1 LVRGDIFRKGICQLL
16 ATGCLLFWH
25 STGFSDDLPIS
36 ATPSRLSYLYWFL
49 ALLLCLLAGYFMG
62 SRRRVDEENYQEAI
76 ENKLSSSD
84 LRLKRQQAAL
94 AALTTDQLKDWQN
107 PEEIF
112 REITQ
117 ISAETLGVERVSIWL
132 FSDDNQQLECMD
144 LYLKSKNLHTIA
156 QPLLAKNLPEY
167 FKFISQHRVIVANDI
182 MQHPSTSEFAQ
193 GYAQE
198 NNVGALLDGTI
209 WLNNKV
215 IGVICHECVG
225 SAREWTLDE
234 QSFAGSV
241 ADLVR
246 LTIEADRRRKAE
258 ADLHKHQKDLEQI
271 IESRTKAIDNN
282 AKIFQFLV
290 ERAPVAILYANQN
303 NEIIE
308 MNPEAERMSGYSRE
322 YAIGKTYDALFSSA
336 ETKAHNQKFVQKMMQ
351 GGKLQGEELLVKR
364 ADGSTIELSVS
375 RSVELDSDG
384 NTVIISIGQDV
395 SQQKALEANA
405 LKLLETEKRFSYVV
419 EHAPIPIL
427 ILNNAGDIVEANPEA
442 EAAAGYGP
450 NGITGK
456 NFIELIVSKES
467 RRKAILTA
475 AEAMKGKYFRNVE
488 LILQNAEGGKIEY
501 ECSLGSA
508 TQETIKGQR
517 QLVAIA
523 RNVSNQKALEA
534 SLIKAREAAESAD
547 RIKSMFVASM
557 SHELRTPLNSII
569 GFLGVVLQGMS
580 GELNLKQKDQLGRAY
595 HSARHLLVLISDVI
609 DISKIEAG
617 FLNAYPEKFE
627 LKPLLKEVEQA
638 VQHIADEKQ
647 LALSIDCPAKLMLET
662 DRKRLYQV
670 MLNIVSNALKY
681 TEHGFVKIKASIKNE
696 QLIIAVKD
704 TGIGID
710 ETGLTKLFKPFE
722 RIESRLRNKV
732 LGTGLGL
739 YLTRKILSQLLGGTI
754 EAKSKPEQGSIFT
767 IAIPIKMPE
776 LIMQANASILEEPHS
791 AEPDMKV
798 P

>member
-1 LVRGDIFRKGICQLL
+1 LVRGDIFRKGICQLI

-25 STGFSDDLPIS
+25 STGLTEDLLIS
-36 ATPSRLSYLYWFL
+36 TMPSRINYLYWFI
-49 ALLLCLLAGYFMG
+49 ALLVCLLAGYFMG
-62 SRRRVDEENYQEAI
+62 SRRRTDEENYQEAI
-76 ENKLSSSD
+76 EKKLSSSD
-84 LRLKRQQAAL
+84 FRLKRQQAAL
-94 AALTTDQLKDWQN
+94 AVLTTDQLKNWQN
-107 PEEIF
+107 PEEVF

-132 FSDDNQQLECMD
+132 FSDDNQQLECVD

-156 QPLLAKNLPEY
+156 RPLLAKDLPEY
-167 FKFISQHRVIVANDI
+167 FKFISQHRVIAANDI
-182 MQHPSTSEFAQ
+182 MQHPYTVEFTQ

-198 NNVGALLDGTI
+198 NNIGALLDGTI

-215 IGVICHECVG
+215 IGVICHESVG

-258 ADLHKHQKDLEQI
+258 TDLLKHQKDLELI
-271 IESRTKAIDNN
+271 IENRTKAIENN

-308 MNPEAERMSGYSRE
+308 MNPEAERISGYSRE
-322 YAIGKTYDALFSSA
+322 YAIGKAYDALFSSD
-336 ETKAHNQKFVQKMMQ
+336 ETKAHNQKFVQKLIQ
-351 GGKLQGEELLVKR
+351 GGKLQGEELLIKR
-364 ADGSTIELSVS
+364 VDGSTIELSVS
-375 RSVELDSDG
+375 RSVELDSEG
-384 NTVIISIGQDV
+384 NTVIISIGQDI

-405 LKLLETEKRFSYVV
+405 LKLLESEKRFSYVV
-419 EHAPIPIL
+419 NHAPIPIL

-475 AEAMKGKYFRNVE
+475 AEAMKGKDFRNVE
-488 LILQNAEGGKIEY
+488 LILQNAEGRKIEY

-508 TQETIKGQR
+508 TQEMIKGRR

-523 RNVSNQKALEA
+523 RNVSNQKALQA

-580 GELNLKQKDQLGRAY
+580 GELNLKQKDQLSRAY
-595 HSARHLLVLISDVI
+595 HSAKHLLSLISDVI

-617 FLNAYPEKFE
+617 FLQVHVEKFD
-627 LKPLLKEVEQA
+627 LNLLLGEVEHA
-638 VQHIADEKQ
+638 VQYIADEKH
-647 LALSIDCPAKLMLET
+647 LILMIDCPKKLTIET

-670 MLNIVSNALKY
+670 VLNVVSNALKY
-681 TEHGFVKIKASIKNE
+681 TEQGKVKVTASINGKQMVITVE
-696 QLIIAVKD
+696 D

-710 ETGLTKLFKPFE
+710 EAGLANLYKPFE
-722 RIESRLRNKV
+722 RVESRLRVKT

-739 YLTRKILSQLLGGTI
+739 YLTRKILTQLLGGSI
-754 EAKSKPEQGSIFT
+754 DVKSKPEQGSTFT
-767 IAIPIKMPE
+767 IQVPIKMPP
-776 LIMQANASILEEPHS
+776 IVAKVIASILEEHPS
-791 AEPDMKV
+791 
-798 P
+798 

>member
-1 LVRGDIFRKGICQLL
+1 MNKSVCFCIKLVSL
-16 ATGCLLFWH
+16 
-25 STGFSDDLPIS
+25 S
-36 ATPSRLSYLYWFL
+36 ATFTLLLWRGVGFAKESAIPALNTTNPSDPYWFL
-49 ALLLCLLAGYFMG
+49 ALLLCFFAGYLIC
-62 SRRRVDEENYQEAI
+62 SQHLNDEENHQKTTEK
-76 ENKLSSSD
+76 KLNLSD
-84 LRLKRQQAAL
+84 LRLKKQQAAL
-94 AALTTDQLKDWQN
+94 SVLTTDQLRGWQSL
-107 PEEIF
+107 EEIF

-117 ISAETLGVERVSIWL
+117 VSAETLDVERVSIWL

-156 QPLLAKNLPEY
+156 QALQAKELPEY
-167 FKFISQHRVIVANDI
+167 FKFISQHRVIAANDI
-182 MQHPSTSEFAQ
+182 AQHPSTIEFTQ

-198 NNVGALLDGTI
+198 NNICAMLDGTI

-241 ADLVR
+241 ADLVC
-246 LTIEADRRRKAE
+246 LTIEVDRRRKAE
-258 ADLHKHQKDLEQI
+258 TDLLKHQKDLEEI
-271 IESRTKAIDNN
+271 IENRTRAIESN

-336 ETKAHNQKFVQKMMQ
+336 ETKAHNQKFVQKMVQ

-395 SQQKALEANA
+395 SQ
-405 LKLLETEKRFSYVV
+405 
-419 EHAPIPIL
+419 
-427 ILNNAGDIVEANPEA
+427 
-442 EAAAGYGP
+442 
-450 NGITGK
+450 
-456 NFIELIVSKES
+456 
-467 RRKAILTA
+467 
-475 AEAMKGKYFRNVE
+475 
-488 LILQNAEGGKIEY
+488 
-501 ECSLGSA
+501 
-508 TQETIKGQR
+508 
-517 QLVAIA
+517 
-523 RNVSNQKALEA
+523 QKALEA

-595 HSARHLLVLISDVI
+595 HSARHLLSLISDVI

-638 VQHIADEKQ
+638 VQHLVDEKQ
-647 LALSIDCPAKLMLET
+647 LALAIDCPEKLMLET

-670 MLNIVSNALKY
+670 VLNIVSNALKY
-681 TEHGFVKIKASIKNE
+681 TEHGSVKIKASIKNE

-710 ETGLTKLFKPFE
+710 EMDLTKLFKPFE
-722 RIESRLRNKV
+722 RIESRLRSKT

-776 LIMQANASILEEPHS
+776 LIMQANASILE
-791 AEPDMKV
+791 
-798 P
+798 